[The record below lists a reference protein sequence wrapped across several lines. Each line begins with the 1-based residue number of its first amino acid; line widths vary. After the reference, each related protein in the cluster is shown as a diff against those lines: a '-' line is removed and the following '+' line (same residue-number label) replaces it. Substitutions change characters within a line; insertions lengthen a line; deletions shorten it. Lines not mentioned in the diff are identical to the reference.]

1 MSRSQERL
9 KKILSEQGRD
19 PKKSLGQNFLI
30 SDGVI
35 EKVIQATE
43 SFAPTHLLE
52 IGPGPGSLTF
62 DLLERL
68 KPRVESFRVI
78 ELDRGW
84 AEFWRQKDLSVIEA
98 DALRIPW
105 KDFILEKTVLVSNL
119 PYQISSTLVIDRS
132 LDEKGLSGMVLMF
145 QKEVAQKIRGTPK
158 NELYG
163 FLSVIAQSF
172 WKIETVAEAGPR
184 DFWPPPKVAS
194 RVLRFVPRPMDDVPR
209 DREGFLEFVKM
220 AFQQRRKT
228 LRANWEGYLNRRPEG
243 WARVLTQVKG
253 WGFSEKLRAEEL
265 TPLQFQLLYAIWDR
279 KTRA

>member
-9 KKILSEQGRD
+9 KAILTAENRD

-35 EKVIQATE
+35 EKVIRAAE
-43 SFAPTHLLE
+43 SFEVQHLLE

-62 DLLERL
+62 DLIERL
-68 KPRVESFRVI
+68 KPREQSFRVV

-84 AEFWRQKDLSVIEA
+84 AEFWRQKGLSVIEA
-98 DALRIPW
+98 DALKIPW
-105 KDFILEKTVLVSNL
+105 KDFIHEKTILVSNL

-132 LDEKGLSGMVLMF
+132 LEEKGLSGMVLMF

-158 NELYG
+158 SELYG

-194 RVLRFVPRPMDDVPR
+194 RVLKFVPQPIEDAPR
-209 DREGFLEFVKM
+209 DREAYLEFVKM

-243 WARVLTQVKG
+243 WSRVLTQIKG

-265 TPLQFQLLYAIWDR
+265 APLQFQLLFSIWNRKDR
-279 KTRA
+279 V

>member
-9 KKILSEQGRD
+9 RKILDEQGRD

-30 SDGVI
+30 NDGVI
-35 EKVIQATE
+35 EKIIKAAVDMKP
-43 SFAPTHLLE
+43 SHLLE

-62 DLLERL
+62 SLVEEL
-68 KPRVESFRVI
+68 KPEVSSFHVI

-84 AEFWRQKDLSVIEA
+84 AQFWRDQGLNVVEA
-98 DALRIPW
+98 DALQIPW
-105 KDFILEKTVLVSNL
+105 SDFVKDNTILVSNL

-132 LDEKGLSGMVLMF
+132 LDSKRLQGMVLMF

-158 NELYG
+158 DELYG

-172 WKIETVAEAGPR
+172 WKIDLVADAGPR

-194 RVLRFVPRPMDDVPR
+194 RVLRFLPLALDKIPTDSQK
-209 DREGFLEFVKM
+209 FLQFVKM

-228 LRANWEGYLNRRPEG
+228 LRSNWEGYLNQKPEG
-243 WARVLTQVKG
+243 WSRVLARILEM
-253 WGFSEKLRAEEL
+253 GFTEKLRAEEL
-265 TPLQFQLLYAIWDR
+265 SPKQFQELFQLWMA
-279 KTRA
+279 